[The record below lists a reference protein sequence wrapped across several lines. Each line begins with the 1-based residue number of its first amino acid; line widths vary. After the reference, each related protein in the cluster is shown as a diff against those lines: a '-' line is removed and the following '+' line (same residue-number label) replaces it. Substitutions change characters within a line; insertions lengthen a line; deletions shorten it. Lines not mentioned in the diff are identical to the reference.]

1 MGCWPA
7 SPCPSEQQADN
18 DMLGAMGHFRG
29 GSVQAGAEQN
39 QVKGCMEGFG
49 GDADWSGWDAQPNCK
64 G

>member
-1 MGCWPA
+1 
-7 SPCPSEQQADN
+7 
-18 DMLGAMGHFRG
+18 MLGAMGHFRG

-39 QVKGCMEGFG
+39 QVKGCMEGFE